1 MASYEHPQRI
11 TAMVFLSDDMVLAA
25 TEDLQLCR
33 ISTDGVEELS
43 TGPSI
48 SARVKDFHIVK
59 GGVLAAF
66 SDGRVTFLK
75 DGNLESAGSVSIGD
89 GVRIISLAAYDPGQD
104 NPAASK
110 PTASAS
116 KVGKKVIAGAGGS
129 ERPQHRSTDVTAKSK
144 KQKKRQRDQGVTSQ
158 VVSGDRKAGQGQPR
172 REPQKEHLEQPQQK
186 QKRSSTK
193 HT

>member
-1 MASYEHPQRI
+1 
-11 TAMVFLSDDMVLAA
+11 MVFLSDDTVVAA

-33 ISTDGVEELS
+33 ISTDGVEGLC

-66 SDGRVTFLK
+66 SDGRVIFLR

-116 KVGKKVIAGAGGS
+116 KVGMDVIAGAGGP
-129 ERPQHRSTDVTAKSK
+129 ERPQHRSADVTAKSK
-144 KQKKRQRDQGVTSQ
+144 KQKKRQRDQDGPGVTSQ

-172 REPQKEHLEQPQQK
+172 REQQKEHPEQPQRRQK
-186 QKRSSTK
+186 KSS
-193 HT
+193 